1 MVKHVNL
8 RPTNPED
15 SLRRLLHRVENTST
29 VPHGVKVATAS
40 EASVYTTSA
49 GDQLRWDGDTLAS
62 YDSRISEA
70 KATADEA
77 TADLEQA
84 STDLVAARDRIAAV
98 EAATTPEQLGTTA
111 ADQINTRRLIVGRDA
126 ILTGTVDVAQ
136 LNVTESMSA
145 EIVRAMT
152 TESKRLVVTED
163 AILQRATVIENLVT
177 PQLIAKRVDVQDLGA
192 KLITSGSIQTDTAAN
207 RGVKIN
213 SSGINAWDSSGVQS
227 MRLNGTN
234 NLLVGS
240 FATAPEDGTGLKIDS
255 RASMTAIDL
264 FSNNAGITG
273 AGTLNG
279 AHGFITFSSPTTLGS
294 TELRI
299 GAMDRASGRNDND
312 PAITFSPYSKTIDF
326 MGRFGRNGS
335 AFKCGQAE
343 NAGLPGAGWIDFT
356 ITYSTPFPSGV
367 TTMPFVTVLS
377 QNPREMSQIITSATN
392 TGFKVRIVNGTNLAT
407 GYVWLR
413 WMSIA
418 W

>member
-62 YDSRISEA
+62 YDSRISDA

-77 TADLEQA
+77 AADLEQA

-111 ADQINTRRLIVGRDA
+111 AEQINTRRLIVGRDA

-145 EIVRAMT
+145 EIVKAMT
-152 TESKRLVVTED
+152 TESKRLIVTED

-177 PQLIAKRVDVQDLGA
+177 PQLIAKKVDVQDLGA

-213 SSGINAWDSSGVQS
+213 SAGINAWDESGVQTLRINGKDNLMVGTFS
-227 MRLNGTN
+227 TAPQWDTGAKLVQNGDVSTLHLYSKINANSSYVPHGSVWFNSPDGNIGYTNMSVGATLYDDIRPDDPRIRLYPLQKSINFESKFTHGSAMVFGWGGVANLTAKGFTDMTFKFRTPLTGTN
-234 NLLVGS
+234 AKIGV
-240 FATAPEDGTGLKIDS
+240 FIAPEGK
-255 RASMTAIDL
+255 
-264 FSNNAGITG
+264 
-273 AGTLNG
+273 
-279 AHGFITFSSPTTLGS
+279 
-294 TELRI
+294 
-299 GAMDRASGRNDND
+299 
-312 PAITFSPYSKTIDF
+312 
-326 MGRFGRNGS
+326 
-335 AFKCGQAE
+335 
-343 NAGLPGAGWIDFT
+343 
-356 ITYSTPFPSGV
+356 
-367 TTMPFVTVLS
+367 
-377 QNPREMSQIITSATN
+377 NPREMAWTTTN
-392 TGFKVRIVNGTNLAT
+392 VTTTGFDLRLVNLTTLESGPVIVRYMAIAYDAT
-407 GYVWLR
+407 
-413 WMSIA
+413 
-418 W
+418 

>member
-1 MVKHVNL
+1 
-8 RPTNPED
+8 
-15 SLRRLLHRVENTST
+15 
-29 VPHGVKVATAS
+29 
-40 EASVYTTSA
+40 
-49 GDQLRWDGDTLAS
+49 
-62 YDSRISEA
+62 
-70 KATADEA
+70 
-77 TADLEQA
+77 A

-152 TESKRLVVTED
+152 TESKRLIVTED

-213 SSGINAWDSSGVQS
+213 SAGINAWNASGVQS

-264 FSNNAGITG
+264 FSNTAGITG

-279 AHGFITFSSPTTLGS
+279 AHGFITFSSPTSLGS
-294 TELRI
+294 TELRV
-299 GAMDRASGRNDND
+299 GAMDRTSGRDDGD
-312 PAITFSPYSKTIDF
+312 PAIRFLPFNKSIGF
-326 MGRFGRNGS
+326 MGRFERDASG
-335 AFKCGQAE
+335 FKCGQAE
-343 NAGLPGAGWIDFT
+343 HGGLSGAGYIDFT
-356 ITYSTPFPSGV
+356 ITYPTPFPSSV

-392 TGFKVRIVNGTNLAT
+392 SGFKVRIVNGTSLAT
-407 GYVWLR
+407 GYIWLR

>member
-40 EASVYTTSA
+40 EASIYTTSA
-49 GDQLRWDGDTLAS
+49 GDELRWDGDTLAS
-62 YDSRISEA
+62 YDARISEA

-77 TADLEQA
+77 AADLKQA
-84 STDLVAARDRIAAV
+84 STDLEAARDRIAAV
-98 EAATTPEQLGTTA
+98 EAATTPEQLGATA

-136 LNVTESMSA
+136 LNVTEGMSA
-145 EIVRAMT
+145 EIVKAMT
-152 TESKRLVVTED
+152 TESKRLIVTED

-192 KLITSGSIQTDTAAN
+192 KLITSGAIQTDAAAN

-213 SSGINAWDSSGVQS
+213 SGGINAWDVSGVQS

-255 RASMTAIDL
+255 RASMTAID
-264 FSNNAGITG
+264 FFMNTAGPTG
-273 AGTLNG
+273 AGTLAG

-312 PAITFSPYSKTIDF
+312 PAITFSPFSKTIDF

-343 NAGLPGAGWIDFT
+343 YSNLPGKSYTDIIITYGTAFPPSVTPMPFITPIATNPSEVSWVITGNTRTGFT
-356 ITYSTPFPSGV
+356 IRLVNQST
-367 TTMPFVTVLS
+367 
-377 QNPREMSQIITSATN
+377 N
-392 TGFKVRIVNGTNLAT
+392 AT
-407 GYVWLR
+407 GYMWIR

>member
-40 EASVYTTSA
+40 EASVYTTSE
-49 GDQLRWDGDTLAS
+49 GQELRWDGDTLAA

-77 TADLEQA
+77 AADLEQA
-84 STDLVAARDRIAAV
+84 STDLMAARDRIAAV

-136 LNVTESMSA
+136 LNVTEAMSA

-152 TESKRLVVTED
+152 TESKRLIVTED

-192 KLITSGSIQTDTAAN
+192 KLITSGSIQTDTAAT

-213 SSGINAWDSSGVQS
+213 SAGINAWDESGVQTL
-227 MRLNGTN
+227 RINGKD
-234 NLLVGS
+234 NLLVGTFS
-240 FATAPEDGTGLKIDS
+240 TAPQWD
-255 RASMTAIDL
+255 
-264 FSNNAGITG
+264 TG
-273 AGTLNG
+273 AKLVQKGNTAALDLYSKIGPKDSYVPHGSVWFNSPEDNLGYTNMTVGATLYDEIRPIDPRIRLYPLQKSINFESKFTHGSAMVFGWGG
-279 AHGFITFSSPTTLGS
+279 AANLTAKGYTDMTFKFRTPLTGDNANIGVFITP
-294 TELRI
+294 EC
-299 GAMDRASGRNDND
+299 
-312 PAITFSPYSKTIDF
+312 K
-326 MGRFGRNGS
+326 
-335 AFKCGQAE
+335 K
-343 NAGLPGAGWIDFT
+343 
-356 ITYSTPFPSGV
+356 
-367 TTMPFVTVLS
+367 
-377 QNPREMSQIITSATN
+377 PREMAWTTTN
-392 TGFKVRIVNGTNLAT
+392 VTTTGFNLRLANLHTLDSGPVIVNYMAIAYDAT
-407 GYVWLR
+407 
-413 WMSIA
+413 
-418 W
+418 

>member
-8 RPTNPED
+8 RPTNPEN

-49 GDQLRWDGDTLAS
+49 GEELRWDGDTLAS

-77 TADLEQA
+77 AADLEQA

-136 LNVTESMSA
+136 LNVTEAMSA
-145 EIVRAMT
+145 EIVKAMT
-152 TESKRLVVTED
+152 TESKRLIVTED

-192 KLITSGSIQTDTAAN
+192 RLITSGSIQTDTAAN

-213 SSGINAWDSSGVQS
+213 SAGINAWDESGVQT
-227 MRLNGTN
+227 MRINGKD
-234 NLLVGS
+234 NLLVGTFS
-240 FATAPEDGTGLKIDS
+240 TAPQWD
-255 RASMTAIDL
+255 
-264 FSNNAGITG
+264 TG
-273 AGTLNG
+273 AKLVQKGDLAALDLYSKIESNDSYVPHGSVWFEAPLNNVLGTNMTIVATLDERIRPTDPRIRLFPMQKSINFESKFT
-279 AHGFITFSSPTTLGS
+279 HGSAMAFGWGGVANLKAKGYTDITFKFKTTLTGTNANIGVFITP
-294 TELRI
+294 E
-299 GAMDRASGRNDND
+299 
-312 PAITFSPYSKTIDF
+312 
-326 MGRFGRNGS
+326 
-335 AFKCGQAE
+335 GQ
-343 NAGLPGAGWIDFT
+343 NL
-356 ITYSTPFPSGV
+356 
-367 TTMPFVTVLS
+367 
-377 QNPREMSQIITSATN
+377 REMSWTTANVTT
-392 TGFKVRIVNGTNLAT
+392 TGFTLRLVNLTSLDSGPVIVNYMAIAYDAT
-407 GYVWLR
+407 
-413 WMSIA
+413 
-418 W
+418 

>member
-62 YDSRISEA
+62 YDARISEA
-70 KATADEA
+70 KAAADEA
-77 TADLEQA
+77 AADLEQA

-111 ADQINTRRLIVGRDA
+111 AEQINTRRLIVGRDA

-145 EIVRAMT
+145 EIVKAMT
-152 TESKRLVVTED
+152 TESKRLIVTED

-192 KLITSGSIQTDTAAN
+192 KLITSGSIQTDTATN

-213 SSGINAWDSSGVQS
+213 SSGINAWDESGVQTLRINGKDNLMVGTFS
-227 MRLNGTN
+227 TAPQWDTGAKLVQKGDLAALDLYSKIESNDSYVPHGSVWFEMPENNVLNTNMTIVATLAERIRPTDPRIRLFPMQKSINFESKFTHGSAMVFGWGGVANLTAKGYTDMTFKFRTPLTGTN
-234 NLLVGS
+234 AKIGV
-240 FATAPEDGTGLKIDS
+240 FIAPEGK
-255 RASMTAIDL
+255 
-264 FSNNAGITG
+264 
-273 AGTLNG
+273 
-279 AHGFITFSSPTTLGS
+279 
-294 TELRI
+294 
-299 GAMDRASGRNDND
+299 
-312 PAITFSPYSKTIDF
+312 
-326 MGRFGRNGS
+326 
-335 AFKCGQAE
+335 
-343 NAGLPGAGWIDFT
+343 
-356 ITYSTPFPSGV
+356 
-367 TTMPFVTVLS
+367 
-377 QNPREMSQIITSATN
+377 NPREMAWTTTN
-392 TGFKVRIVNGTNLAT
+392 VTTTGFDLRLVNLTTLESGPVIVRYMAIAYDAT
-407 GYVWLR
+407 
-413 WMSIA
+413 
-418 W
+418 

>member
-1 MVKHVNL
+1 MAVRRNL
-8 RPTNPED
+8 NGSVRD
-15 SLRRLLHRVENTST
+15 SLRALLDGATDKNTR
-29 VPHGVKVATAS
+29 PHGVKVATAS
-40 EASVYTTSA
+40 EASVYTTSDGA
-49 GDQLRWDGDTLAS
+49 ELRWDGDTLAS
-62 YDSRISEA
+62 YDARISEA
-70 KATADEA
+70 KAAADEA
-77 TADLEQA
+77 AADLEQA

-98 EAATTPEQLGTTA
+98 EAATTPEQVGATA
-111 ADQINTRRLIVGRDA
+111 TDQINSRRLIVGRDA

-136 LNVTESMSA
+136 LNVTEGMSA
-145 EIVRAMT
+145 EIVKAMT
-152 TESKRLVVTED
+152 TESKRLIVTED

-213 SSGINAWDSSGVQS
+213 SSGINAWNSSGVQS

-264 FSNNAGITG
+264 FSNTAGITG
-273 AGTLNG
+273 TGTLNG
-279 AHGFITFSSPTTLGS
+279 AHGFITFSSPTSLGS
-294 TELRI
+294 TELRV
-299 GAMDRASGRNDND
+299 GAMDRTSGRDDND
-312 PAITFSPYSKTIDF
+312 PAIRFLPFNKSIGF
-326 MGRFGRNGS
+326 MGRFERDSSG
-335 AFKCGQAE
+335 FKCGQGE
-343 NAGLPGAGWIDFT
+343 HSGLSGAGYIDFT
-356 ITYSTPFPSGV
+356 VTYPTPFPSGV

-377 QNPREMSQIITSATN
+377 QNPREMSQIITNATN
-392 TGFKVRIVNGTNLAT
+392 SGFKVRIVNGTSLAT
-407 GYVWLR
+407 GYIWLR

>member
-49 GDQLRWDGDTLAS
+49 GEELRWDGDTLAS
-62 YDSRISEA
+62 YDARISEA

-77 TADLEQA
+77 AADLEQA
-84 STDLVAARDRIAAV
+84 STDLVSARGRIAAV
-98 EAATTPEQLGTTA
+98 EAATTPEQLGATA
-111 ADQINTRRLIVGRDA
+111 ADQINSRRLIVGRDA

-136 LNVTESMSA
+136 LNVTEGMSA
-145 EIVRAMT
+145 EIVKAMT
-152 TESKRLVVTED
+152 TESKRLIVTED
-163 AILQRATVIENLVT
+163 AILQRATVIEDLVT

-192 KLITSGSIQTDTAAN
+192 KLITSGAIQTDAAAN

-213 SSGINAWDSSGVQS
+213 SAGVNAWDESGVQS

-255 RASMTAIDL
+255 RASMTAID
-264 FSNNAGITG
+264 FFMNTAGTTG
-273 AGTLNG
+273 AGTLAG
-279 AHGFITFSSPTTLGS
+279 THGFITFSSPTTLGS

-356 ITYSTPFPSGV
+356 ITYPTPFPSGV
-367 TTMPFVTVLS
+367 ATMPFVTVLS
-377 QNPREMSQIITSATN
+377 QNPREMSQIITNATN
-392 TGFKVRIVNGTNLAT
+392 TGFNVRIVNGTKLAT
-407 GYVWLR
+407 GYIWLR